1 MNPLES
7 DEQITRFRLDPANLP
22 RLTPE
27 DSAHLDAMTEDDI
40 DLSDIPE
47 LPEGFFASG
56 DRR

>member
-1 MNPLES
+1 MKPLET

-47 LPEGFFASG
+47 LTDDFFKKSAH
-56 DRR
+56 R